1 MTKNMKPMHGYL
13 RYTGALKIKVWLV
26 LLIQYAMFMFYP
38 LKFVGRRL
46 GSILVMAACHG
57 IKQL

>member
-1 MTKNMKPMHGYL
+1 MKTMHGYL

-26 LLIQYAMFMFYP
+26 LLIQYAMLMFYP